1 LFVCFLDKIHRRVL
15 DLSKFPLNVSSS

>member
-15 DLSKFPLNVSSS
+15 GLSKFPLNVSSS